1 MSQRDLR
8 EVWLCPC
15 DFPAPVGV
23 LSTGVSRA
31 AMKNAEQ
38 RHLRHLRRWAAKFG
52 LSIEIVRTRERGRLG
67 FYLRGEQD
75 RVIADGENGQT
86 LDEIES
92 ELLQREKK
100 KLTRKSRE

>member
-1 MSQRDLR
+1 MRL
-8 EVWLCPC
+8 L
-15 DFPAPVGV
+15 
-23 LSTGVSRA
+23 
-31 AMKNAEQ
+31 
-38 RHLRHLRRWAAKFG
+38 